1 MRLTHFSWGK
11 IGVMVLLRA
20 KNWHF
25 TTLLQ
30 ALSKATETLSK
41 SYRTLLAI
49 SFILIFQPCWRA
61 YLDKMFATNQEGAI
75 FWRTFCKIPWD
86 CICAEISTCAKI
98 IFWYISYR
106 CHISIHLI
114 NRICWN
120 RKMIEMQDM
129 KAATFAGWS
138 NWYNFANPLKDFLI
152 KEKLTLKC
160 KQMCSNIQY
169 TSRRTKG
176 RPC

>member
-1 MRLTHFSWGK
+1 MPKSLRLTHFSWGK

-30 ALSKATETLSK
+30 APSKATETLSK

-98 IFWYISYR
+98 IFWYISDIPFPSPITFQIYPFHHLLYFR
-106 CHISIHLI
+106 YTISNLLYISDIQFTSPHFILTP
-114 NRICWN
+114 RTRLSCCCSCYCCVTE
-120 RKMIEMQDM
+120 K
-129 KAATFAGWS
+129 S
-138 NWYNFANPLKDFLI
+138 NA
-152 KEKLTLKC
+152 
-160 KQMCSNIQY
+160 
-169 TSRRTKG
+169 
-176 RPC
+176 